1 MKKYLKI
8 FSIIALVFLVATTPS
23 YAAESAFDSEETTSE
38 FSSSFTD
45 EKPLEFGGKLSYDI
59 RSYLDKYDQY
69 LKASPELDL
78 NLFYEKDSSE
88 LNVKLDFTEDKIE
101 IGEAYFRL
109 YYDSFNFL
117 IGKKKVVWGKGDKM
131 HIVDNLNAF
140 DYTDF
145 VNPDYLDRKI
155 AEEMIKLNYYMDS
168 GSLEVVYTPDFTP
181 HRLALDPAN
190 PWMRADLKRQQ
201 ALIGELPKEQQDKL
215 MNSLKYGG
223 NEYGDGQL
231 ALRYTDSYQGYD
243 YGFSF
248 YQGRMREPSVDIK
261 NIAINYDRVSII
273 GAELSTVLA
282 DINMKSELAYYRTKD
297 TEGNDPALR
306 NNRLAVIIG
315 GDKNLPY
322 NNLNI
327 NIQLQSNYIMAN
339 DKIKDTKIP
348 GTGMPIDVDYR
359 KNGEY
364 LTNTLSLGLTDSYKR
379 ETILPELSLAYNTGD
394 GDYMLGAKVDFVL
407 KDDTTL
413 SLNYKNFGGDNDTQF
428 GQYDENDYFA
438 AEIEYIF

>member
-8 FSIIALVFLVATTPS
+8 FLVIALVFLITTPPT

-45 EKPLEFGGKLSYDI
+45 EKPLEFGGELSYYL
-59 RSYLDKYDQY
+59 RSYLDSNQD
-69 LKASPELDL
+69 LMNRPEVNLDL
-78 NLFYEKDSSE
+78 AYEKDNFDLDLKLNINEDEQE
-88 LNVKLDFTEDKIE
+88 LE
-101 IGEAYFRL
+101 EAYCRL
-109 YYDSFNFL
+109 YFDKFNL
-117 IGKKKVVWGKGDKM
+117 LVGKKKVVWGKGDKM

-145 VNPDYLDRKI
+145 VNPDYLDRTI
-155 AEEMIKLNYYMDS
+155 AEEMVKLNYYMDS

-181 HRLALDPAN
+181 HRLVLDSTN
-190 PWMRADLKRQQ
+190 PWMRADLKKQQ
-201 ALIGELPKEQQDKL
+201 NLIQILPDNQQTNL
-215 MNSLKYGG
+215 MNDLKNGG

-248 YQGRMREPSVDIK
+248 YQGRMREPSIDM
-261 NIAINYDRVSII
+261 NDIAINYDRVSII

-297 TEGNDPALR
+297 TAGDDPALR
-306 NNRLAVIIG
+306 NNRLAFIIG

-322 NNLNI
+322 NNLNL
-327 NIQLQSNYIMAN
+327 NLQLQSNYILAN
-339 DKIKDTKIP
+339 DRIKDTKIP
-348 GTGMPIDVDYR
+348 GVGIPIDVDYR
-359 KNGEY
+359 EDGEY

-379 ETILPELSLAYNTGD
+379 ETILPELSLAYNPGD
-394 GDYMLGAKVDFVL
+394 QDYMLGAKVDFVL
-407 KDDTTL
+407 KDDTIL
-413 SLNYKNFGGDNDTQF
+413 SLNYKDFGGDNGTQF
-428 GQYDENDYFA
+428 GQYDKNDYFA
-438 AEIEYIF
+438 AEIEYVF